1 MTGDDGAERINR
13 GDFFVLWEEMIIFA
27 AEKEPQDMQAELN
40 LVWDYI
46 LPALQ

>member
-27 AEKEPQDMQAELN
+27 AEKECRKAQKKK
-40 LVWDYI
+40 DYVHKI
-46 LPALQ
+46 DC

>member
-27 AEKEPQDMQAELN
+27 AEKEEKHA
-40 LVWDYI
+40 
-46 LPALQ
+46 AGHAG